1 MNRAGGLALVT
12 AAIALYN
19 AAYLPL
25 AVEKLAECGE
35 EIPEEKLA
43 HLSPLGWEH
52 ITLTGIY
59 HWDLTATSSL
69 DQLR

>member
-1 MNRAGGLALVT
+1 
-12 AAIALYN
+12 
-19 AAYLPL
+19 
-25 AVEKLAECGE
+25 VERLAERGE

-43 HLSPLGWEH
+43 HLSPFGWEH

-59 HWDLTATSSL
+59 HWDLTATSTL